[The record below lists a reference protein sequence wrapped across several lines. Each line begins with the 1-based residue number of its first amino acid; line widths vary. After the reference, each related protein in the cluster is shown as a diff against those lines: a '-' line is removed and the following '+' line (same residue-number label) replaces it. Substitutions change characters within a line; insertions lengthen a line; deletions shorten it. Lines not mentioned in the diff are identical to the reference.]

1 MGYAEIKE
9 GNPIKVAF
17 LLSDIY
23 CFLVLFVKDY
33 KGSYYTRYPT
43 AKGKEE
49 GDEHRSASFVN
60 YSQRGKQY
68 CQ

>member
-1 MGYAEIKE
+1 MSALAKKE

-17 LLSDIY
+17 LQSDIY

-43 AKGKEE
+43 AKGKEK
-49 GDEHRSASFVN
+49 GDEH
-60 YSQRGKQY
+60 
-68 CQ
+68 